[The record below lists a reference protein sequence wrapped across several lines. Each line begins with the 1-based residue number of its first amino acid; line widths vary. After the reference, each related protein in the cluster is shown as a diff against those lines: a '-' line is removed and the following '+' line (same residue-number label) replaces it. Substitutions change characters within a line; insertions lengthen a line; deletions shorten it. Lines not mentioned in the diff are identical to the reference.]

1 MSVQTMN
8 KGRRLGLPLF
18 VTLAS
23 LSLSAC
29 LFSKQDELQTW
40 MSELRSTMKPTVK
53 PIAEPKKFV
62 PQPYEIRASLDPF
75 TNVRLSQ
82 ALKQAARLTGTNEAL
97 VAPEMNRRKEA
108 LEAHPLDA
116 MAMIGSIH
124 KAQKPVALVK
134 VDNLVYQVSVGNYLG
149 QNFGKIT
156 QITETSITLREIVQ
170 DQTGEWIERIAQLEL
185 QERKK

>member
-1 MSVQTMN
+1 MSVLSMN
-8 KGRRLGLPLF
+8 PCNRLGRPSLVIL
-18 VTLAS
+18 VTLA
-23 LSLSAC
+23 LSAC
-29 LFSKQDELQTW
+29 MFSKQDELQSW
-40 MSELRSTMKPTVK
+40 MSNLRSTMRPTVK
-53 PIAEPKKFV
+53 PIPEPKKFV
-62 PQPYEIRASLDPF
+62 PLDPF

-108 LEAHPLDA
+108 LEAYPLDA
-116 MAMIGSIH
+116 MTMIGSIH
-124 KAQKPVALVK
+124 KAQKPIALVR

-156 QITETSITLREIVQ
+156 QITETSVTLREIVQ